1 MKLEP
6 CVIFA
11 SGIGMV
17 GKTSTMKEFCKIV
30 DNAFHMTMDVI
41 NPANL
46 HIPTFHFKR
55 LPKFEDY
62 VANAGIFPEHA
73 KKVQTPCGEMW
84 KIDPTDDRDISS
96 EFYGRHI
103 RDQCY
108 LIQIGLAKN
117 NLEVGKVPIIEAIVM
132 RHIIDGTLQRFRD
145 CEEFKGYPKYH
156 FHFFADED
164 VCYQRYLERLKKV
177 DDYDSKRYPMNKK
190 LSREEFH
197 LFATKEQPMIPKEL
211 ERYEH
216 LKIDTTKEN
225 SHQCA
230 ERCIDY
236 IMKR

>member
-17 GKTSTMKEFCKIV
+17 GKSFTMRELCKLV

-46 HIPTFHFKR
+46 HIPTVSFSR

-62 VANAGIFPEHA
+62 VAKAGIFPHHA

-84 KIDPTDDRDISS
+84 KIDPTDDRGVSS
-96 EFYGRHI
+96 EFYGRHV

-108 LIQIGLAKN
+108 LIQLGIAEHNIEL
-117 NLEVGKVPIIEAIVM
+117 GKVPIIEAIVY
-132 RHIIDGTLQRFRD
+132 RQIRDGTLQRFKD
-145 CEEFKGYPKYH
+145 FKGFKDYPKYH
-156 FHFFADED
+156 FHFLADEKI
-164 VCYQRYLERLKKV
+164 CYQRYLERLDKV
-177 DDYDSKRYPMNKK
+177 GHYDSKRYPMNKK

-197 LFATKEQPMIPKEL
+197 HFMTEEQPIIPKEL
-211 ERYEH
+211 EKYEH
-216 LKIDTTKEN
+216 LKIDTTKE
-225 SHQCA
+225 
-230 ERCIDY
+230 
-236 IMKR
+236 